1 MNPRFKILLIVI
13 MTCAL
18 SFGYLNLFLPEQ
30 LNRNFERLH
39 IFLFNLCAGGGIL
52 LYFTE
57 YKRITMRV
65 VVFMILAACYA
76 LLSFFE
82 LYLPAV
88 ATGFILAILVE
99 IVRIRR
105 FSWIP
110 HSFFC
115 AEVPVAI
122 KFHHAALICLSVG
135 LAMSSVVILNNKFF
149 HFVTME
155 KLTLDTFFL
164 GFSFPLSLI
173 SMSVIF
179 SLMHEDL
186 TFNKEKGGPNVD
198 RLIMILKNS
207 CFWIINLGVIIFFL
221 FILFEI
227 NLYQIMV
234 TSVLF
239 CGVSLVLGLYWT
251 LGGNLQQKHFLTSGI
266 MFLVGTAITGIMYIA
281 LSFSADY
288 TPDKYIFLIRCHA
301 FLALY
306 GWNLS
311 GLAVLLR
318 REDFPIKLHSG
329 KLVVF
334 HWLTVAILCP
344 LGLNNQFFAIAA
356 VLCYTVILY
365 FFMFSKGTKD
375 EILVAM

>member
-1 MNPRFKILLIVI
+1 MNPKFKILLIFI

-18 SFGYLNLFLPEQ
+18 SFGYLNQFLPVELQ
-30 LNRNFERLH
+30 RNFERLH

-52 LYFTE
+52 LYFSE
-57 YKRITMRV
+57 YKKITARV
-65 VVFMILAACYA
+65 ILFMILAACYA
-76 LLSFFE
+76 VLAFFE
-82 LYLPAV
+82 MYIPAV
-88 ATGFILAILVE
+88 ATGFILAALVE
-99 IVRIRR
+99 SVRIKR
-105 FSWIP
+105 FSWLP
-110 HSFFC
+110 HSFFKT
-115 AEVPVAI
+115 ATPVAE

-135 LAMSSVVILNNKFF
+135 LAMSSLVIINNKFL
-149 HFVTME
+149 HLVYME

-179 SLMHEDL
+179 SLMHENM
-186 TFNKEKGGPNVD
+186 TFNKDKNGPNVD
-198 RLIMILKNS
+198 RLIMILKNA

-239 CGVSLVLGLYWT
+239 CGVSLVLGLYWN
-251 LGGNLQQKHFLTSGI
+251 LGGNIQQKHFLTSGI

-281 LSFSADY
+281 FTFSPGY
-288 TPDKYIFLIRCHA
+288 THEKYIFLMRCHA

-311 GLAVLLR
+311 GLAVLIR

-329 KLVVF
+329 KLVIF
-334 HWLTVAILCP
+334 HWFTVALLCP

-356 VLCYTVILY
+356 VLCYCIILY
-365 FFMFSKGTKD
+365 FFMFSKGTRD
-375 EILVAM
+375 ESLVAT